1 MLLEVTR
8 LTAGYRAPV
17 VREVSFTLAPG
28 EMVALLG
35 PNGCGKSTLLRGIS
49 GSGRVFS
56 GSVTVCGADC
66 LAMTARQRARKLA
79 LLPQRVGV
87 LPGLTARE
95 VIGMGRYA
103 HSGLF
108 GGPGPG
114 DAARVEQAART
125 FGVEQLLE
133 KDCAA
138 LSEGQRQ
145 LIHLCRVAV
154 QDAPVILLDEP
165 NSALDFSNT
174 HRLFAALRGWIAG
187 GQRGALVV
195 LHDPA
200 LALRWCDR
208 VLVMQGGAIRGELT
222 PGGGAGAAQ
231 AALAALYPGLRIWE
245 SPGGLVCTLDS
256 PGPGAAEGLP

>member
-8 LTAGYRAPV
+8 LTVGYRAPV
-17 VREVSFTLAPG
+17 VREVSFALAPG
-28 EMVALLG
+28 ELVALLG
-35 PNGCGKSTLLRGIS
+35 PNGCGKSTLLRGIA

-66 LAMTARQRARKLA
+66 LALPARQRARKLA

-108 GGPGPG
+108 GGPAPG
-114 DAARVEQAART
+114 DAARVEQAAKT
-125 FGVEQLLE
+125 FGVEHLLD

-154 QDAPVILLDEP
+154 QDTPVILLDEP
-165 NSALDFSNT
+165 NSALDFANT

-208 VLVMQGGAIRGELT
+208 VLLMQGGALLGQLY
-222 PGGGAGAAQ
+222 PAGGAGAAQ
-231 AALAALYPGLRIWE
+231 AALAALYPGLRVWA
-245 SPGGLVCTLDS
+245 SPGGLVCTLDA
-256 PGPGAAEGLP
+256 PAPGAPEGLP